1 MPRKILVV
9 DDKPF
14 MVRLIQHHLER
25 AGYRMIKARNRQ
37 EALQA
42 IAQQSP
48 ELVVLDECGTLTQPK
63 LPPKTFQPKRLG
75 QNIPVIRMTD
85 IPQELEEKIIDAEV
99 VLTKPFS
106 PTQFVAAVK
115 RLVPENKLP

>member
-25 AGYRMIKARNRQ
+25 AGYQLIKARNRQ
-37 EALQA
+37 EAIQA
-42 IAQQSP
+42 MAQQSP
-48 ELVVLDECGTLTQPK
+48 ELVVMDESGVSQKPGS
-63 LPPKTFQPKRLG
+63 PPSYFPSKKE

-85 IPQELEEKIIDAEV
+85 VPQDLENSVVDAEV

-106 PTQFVAAVK
+106 PTQLVAEVK
-115 RLVPENKLP
+115 RLVPKI